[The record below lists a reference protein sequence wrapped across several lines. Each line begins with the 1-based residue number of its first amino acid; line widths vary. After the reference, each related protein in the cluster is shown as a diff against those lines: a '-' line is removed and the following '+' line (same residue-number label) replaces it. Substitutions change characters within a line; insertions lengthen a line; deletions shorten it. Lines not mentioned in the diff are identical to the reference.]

1 MNRNIAK
8 PFTATLSLLDV
19 ATDKTHKYKCFH
31 GEDVQLTVNVVGE
44 NNKPIDLSN
53 TSVKIYFTLDKN
65 VNEPIYRQDTGI
77 VVDNL
82 GIITVMLEKSYIRIG
97 NNVLKIVLYDE
108 DQTVFLQP
116 LIISC
121 IDPLIGEVADLEIP
135 DDIDVRD
142 ELYDIRRIIGDL
154 QDFDDDLGRE
164 IIEVRNE
171 YETVGRRLDNFDS
184 QLEENTLEL
193 NNYTTTTYKRY
204 SQAMFSF
211 TDDDGD
217 TDLLTTIMP
226 LSKELNIPFTIYT
239 WYNSPIFSNYSDMQN
254 MYWNYGWEFGYHTTG
269 KITEQTD
276 EVIHKAI
283 IEFKDKMSEL
293 GFNVDTFAYGY
304 GSFDNRTVGIAKQY
318 FNVALGTVMEDKYY
332 SLGLMNNTSDMYRSK
347 RVYISSW
354 TPIEDYKKLV
364 DEALKNNCWIVFFQH
379 SREITEKLFILDKL
393 KQLIQYIQEKGGR
406 IETVSNAY
414 KILNNK
420 KLYEVDSYYQ
430 PYVYK
435 NFIENPTFSTNEDGT
450 SINVWNRTNKSK
462 ITSNSNVLTF
472 SESGQSTNTLL
483 KIFQNVNIPKTNE
496 KFCFSIES
504 YSDDISAI
512 DGNYDGQAAFVQI
525 TVYNEDNTIV
535 KTYRKN
541 IKPLCN
547 GVWCK
552 NNIVLNRMRTTTSK
566 VEISIILSKNGILKV
581 KNPKFEIGDKV
592 TIDI

>member
-1 MNRNIAK
+1 MITKVINVNLHQPIYEKLTAKQGDIASRYLLFHLLDGDK
-8 PFTATLSLLDV
+8 PF
-19 ATDKTHKYKCFH
+19 
-31 GEDVQLTVNVVGE
+31 
-44 NNKPIDLSN
+44 DLSN
-53 TSVKIYFTLDKN
+53 KTVRVYAIKPDKTEIFNDLTINDASKGYCTLELTSQCLASAGVVKMELYISQSGKVLTSIPFELEVIACINT
-65 VNEPIYRQDTGI
+65 VNSVTSTNEFSALEVALSSLQDY
-77 VVDNL
+77 DNL
-82 GIITVMLEKSYIRIG
+82 RSE
-97 NNVLKIVLYDE
+97 IVQARKGY
-108 DQTVFLQP
+108 
-116 LIISC
+116 
-121 IDPLIGEVADLEIP
+121 G
-135 DDIDVRD
+135 
-142 ELYDIRRIIGDL
+142 
-154 QDFDDDLGRE
+154 
-164 IIEVRNE
+164 
-171 YETVGRRLDNFDS
+171 TVGRRLDNFDS
-184 QLEENTLEL
+184 QLEENALEL

-226 LSKELNIPFTIYT
+226 LSKKLNIPFTIYT

-254 MYWNYGWEFGYHTTG
+254 MYWIYGWEFGYHTTG

-276 EVIHKAI
+276 EVINKEI

-304 GSFDNRTVGIAKQY
+304 GSFDDRTVEIAKQY

-354 TPIEDYKKLV
+354 TSIEDYKKLV

-379 SREITEKLFILDKL
+379 SREITEKPFILDKL

-420 KLYEVDSYYQ
+420 KIYEVDSYYQ

-435 NFIENPTFSTNEDGT
+435 NFIGNPTFSTNEDGT

-462 ITSNSNVLTF
+462 ITSNSNILTF

-512 DGNYDGQAAFVQI
+512 DGDYDGQSAFVQI

-552 NNIVLNRMRTTTSK
+552 NNIVLNRMKSTTSK

>member
-1 MNRNIAK
+1 MN
-8 PFTATLSLLDV
+8 LLDKIGYDTGGYTV
-19 ATDKTHKYKCFH
+19 QEILSSFSKKILEIIDLVNNNEEVCDESRTIIENIRNEVVPDLV
-31 GEDVQLTVNVVGE
+31 EDIMKELQDNNYFDNLVNVTLIE
-44 NNKPIDLSN
+44 NLR
-53 TSVKIYFTLDKN
+53 TELTTLLN
-65 VNEPIYRQDTGI
+65 QT
-77 VVDNL
+77 
-82 GIITVMLEKSYIRIG
+82 ITDY
-97 NNVLKIVLYDE
+97 
-108 DQTVFLQP
+108 T
-116 LIISC
+116 
-121 IDPLIGEVADLEIP
+121 A
-135 DDIDVRD
+135 
-142 ELYDIRRIIGDL
+142 
-154 QDFDDDLGRE
+154 
-164 IIEVRNE
+164 
-171 YETVGRRLDNFDS
+171 RLD
-184 QLEENTLEL
+184 
-193 NNYTTTTYKRY
+193 NYTTTTYKRY

-239 WYNSPIFSNYSDMQN
+239 WYNSPIFSNYTDMQN

-304 GSFDNRTVGIAKQY
+304 GTFDNRTVEIAKQY
-318 FNVALGTVMEDKYY
+318 FNVALGTVMQDDYY
-332 SLGLMNNTSDMYRSK
+332 NQGLLNKNCDYYRSK
-347 RVYISSW
+347 RIYISSW
-354 TPIEDYKKLV
+354 TPLEDYKKLV
-364 DEALKNNCWIVFFQH
+364 DAALKNNYWIVFFQH
-379 SREITEKLFILDKL
+379 SRELTEKPLILEKL

-430 PYVYK
+430 PYLFK
-435 NFIENPTFSTNEDGT
+435 NFVGNPKFTTSEEGT
-450 SINVWNRTNKSK
+450 SINVWNRTDKSK
-462 ITSNSNVLTF
+462 IVAEGNGILTF

-512 DGNYDGQAAFVQI
+512 DGNYYGQSAFVQI
-525 TVYNEDNTIV
+525 TVYNQDNTVV

-552 NNIVLNRMRTTTSK
+552 NNIVLNRMKSTTSK